1 MIMKKLVVAA
11 GIVVGISFGIPAIA
25 QTKPTIPVIV
35 KDMTSPYWRAV
46 LAGARK
52 AGQDLGVN
60 VVELAAQSESD
71 VSGQISILEK
81 AVGSNPA
88 AIVIAPAQPAALGKP
103 IDEAAKKVKIIG
115 IGSTA
120 DTKAMTSLLATDN
133 VNVGR
138 VAADALA
145 VAITASYADTEGDI
159 VMITSVPG
167 VASLDQRAKGF
178 KEVVAAK
185 YRALDI
191 TADKVADGKPETVR
205 NIMKDLIANTA
216 DLRGVFVSDPIMT
229 LAVAQAVA
237 EKKSD
242 DKINV
247 VGVGS
252 DEKLVKLLQEDVI
265 AGLVVEDP
273 FRMGYDGVKTALA
286 ASKGEPVSANVDTG
300 ATLVTK
306 ANMNSAR
313 SQELLKPKVR

>member
-1 MIMKKLVVAA
+1 MKKLMV
-11 GIVVGISFGIPAIA
+11 GVGIIASIAFGVPAFA

-35 KDMTSPYWRAV
+35 KDTTSPYWQAV

-52 AGQDLGVN
+52 AAQDLGVD
-60 VVELAAQSESD
+60 VVELGAQSESD
-71 VSGQISILEK
+71 VSGQISTLEK
-81 AVGSNPA
+81 AVASNPA
-88 AIVIAPAQPAALGKP
+88 AIVIAPAQFAALGKP

-115 IGSTA
+115 IDSAA
-120 DTKAMTSLLATDN
+120 DTKAMSSLLATDN
-133 VNVGR
+133 VNAGR

-145 VAITASYADTEGDI
+145 VAITTSYADTEGDI
-159 VMITSVPG
+159 VMITSMPG

-191 TADKVADGKPETVR
+191 TADKVADGKPATAL
-205 NIMKDLIANTA
+205 NMMKDLIANTA

-237 EKKSD
+237 EKKSN
-242 DKINV
+242 DKINI

-252 DEKLVKLLQEDVI
+252 DEKVVKLLQDDVI
-265 AGLVVEDP
+265 AGLVLEDP

-286 ASKGEPVSANVDTG
+286 ASKGERVSANVDTG
-300 ATLVTK
+300 VTLVTK
-306 ANMNSAR
+306 ANMSSAR
-313 SQELLKPKVR
+313 SQELLKPKVK